1 MIAMLILVGFSGF
14 IFLNVLKSEE
24 RIELAKIEKDKTTKK
39 DD

>member
-39 DD
+39 DN

>member
-24 RIELAKIEKDKTTKK
+24 RIELAKIEKDKTRKK
-39 DD
+39 DN

>member
-24 RIELAKIEKDKTTKK
+24 RIELAKIEKEKTKK
-39 DD
+39 KDN

>member
-24 RIELAKIEKDKTTKK
+24 RIELAKIEKDKTRDK
-39 DD
+39 DN

>member
-24 RIELAKIEKDKTTKK
+24 RIELAKIEKDKTEKK
-39 DD
+39 DN